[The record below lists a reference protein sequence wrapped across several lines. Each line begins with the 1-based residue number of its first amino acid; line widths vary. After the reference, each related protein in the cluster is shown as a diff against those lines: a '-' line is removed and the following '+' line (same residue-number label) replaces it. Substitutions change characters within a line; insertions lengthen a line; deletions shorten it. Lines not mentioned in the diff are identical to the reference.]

1 MSPPKL
7 PAGKLPPKK
16 APPSHGP
23 GASSASVPGG
33 PAAKH
38 GQAGAAPA
46 ASTKA
51 PASKAAPAAPAHPAS
66 APSSANPAAPKRP
79 MPEAS
84 QADLALIR
92 SLPENLSQMIEAV
105 SIYDALLTEENAMLE
120 ANDAHGV
127 AAMLDRK
134 IAATQL
140 YQDRLRAVLAD
151 ASSTRALEPKQRE
164 KVIILVKAMEEK
176 ARKNAVL
183 LQANMHAIEQVI
195 DAVNLAARKMKRH
208 EVGYSEGGKILETYG
223 PSGSSMALNS
233 TV

>member
-23 GASSASVPGG
+23 GASTA
-33 PAAKH
+33 PAPNAPPAKH
-38 GQAGAAPA
+38 GQAGMAPSA
-46 ASTKA
+46 KGPLPKTASA
-51 PASKAAPAAPAHPAS
+51 PPAS
-66 APSSANPAAPKRP
+66 ASSSVNPATPAPKRP
-79 MPEAS
+79 MPEPS
-84 QADLALIR
+84 HADIALIR
-92 SLPENLSQMIEAV
+92 SLPDNLSQMIEAV

-120 ANDAHGV
+120 DNNAHGV
-127 AAMLDRK
+127 ATMLDRK

-151 ASSTRALEPKQRE
+151 ASCTRALDVKQRE
-164 KVIILVKAMEEK
+164 KVIVLVKAMEEK

-183 LQANMHAIEQVI
+183 LQANMNAIEQVI